1 MVRQF
6 KAFFFFAFFPLLLLW
21 PFFLQGKVI
30 FWGIPIAQFYPWR
43 SLAVALL
50 GQGMLPLWNPHAGS
64 GSPLLANHQTAPFY
78 PLFVLYLL
86 FPAEKALTFEVA
98 FHLWLAGAFMYFC
111 ALGLG
116 LRKEAA
122 ALAGLAYIG
131 NGFLVSR
138 LHFPTMVDATA
149 WLPLVFLL
157 TWRLCSR
164 PRPEAA
170 IALGVVIAVQF
181 LAGHVQL
188 WSYTLLLSALLVIW
202 KSAIERKGIG
212 LGGWFLASLAL
223 AILLAAVQF
232 IPTAEFALN
241 SGRKGGIPE
250 ELALTYSLWPWKIL
264 SFLMPDLFGNPA
276 RDGYWGYANYWE
288 DCAYTGVLV
297 FLLAALAFLRP
308 QAKRVKAFF
317 LCLIALSIALA
328 LGKNTPLFPFLYRHI
343 PGLSFFR
350 APARFLLLFSFSMA
364 VLAGF
369 GAEAIGE
376 KPLPPA
382 TLRRMGAGAA
392 GLLVAALVLAFLPG
406 IKPSFVR
413 SAVTLAFASI
423 GAVIA
428 LDLLPRRPYLS
439 LLLLEAELL
448 AYGWGFHP
456 LIAPAI
462 FHSPT
467 QSSKAFG
474 AQGELFRIYTFGPDD
489 YHIKYDLFFR
499 FDRFGPPTLDY
510 WMKLRES
517 LIPQT
522 NMIARTIDHAGVF
535 DPLTIGRYEEF
546 LALVDRL
553 PREQALKLL
562 GLLNVRYIVEPAS
575 PEGAE
580 FRFRE
585 NPYFLPRV
593 RLAYRA
599 VSVPEGEELEAL
611 SSPAFDPE
619 VVLLS
624 GAPASDFPRGANDS
638 ILDLHYGPG
647 VVKIKCALENGGY
660 LVLSENY
667 YPGWRVEVDGKPAP
681 LLRAY
686 YTLMAVRLGAGE
698 HQVAFKFSPAS
709 FKIGLALSLAT
720 LAFVTAFMAWRE
732 RWL

>member
-1 MVRQF
+1 MVKQS
-6 KAFFFFAFFPLLLLW
+6 KALFFFASFPLLLLW
-21 PFFLQGKVI
+21 PFFLQGKVL
-30 FWGIPIAQFYPWR
+30 FWGTPIAQFYPWR

-50 GQGMLPLWNPHAGS
+50 GKGILPLWNPHAGG
-64 GSPLLANHQTAPFY
+64 GSPLLANHQTASFY
-78 PLFVLYLL
+78 PLFALYLL
-86 FPAEKALTFEVA
+86 FPTEKALTFEVA
-98 FHLWLAGAFMYFC
+98 FHLGLAGAFMYFC

-116 LRKEAA
+116 LKREAA
-122 ALAGLAYIG
+122 ALAGLAYMG
-131 NGFLVSR
+131 NGYLVSR
-138 LHFPTMVDATA
+138 LHFPTMVDTAA

-157 TWRLCSR
+157 TWRLCSK
-164 PRPEAA
+164 PRPETA
-170 IALGVVIAVQF
+170 IALGIVIAVQF

-188 WSYTLLLSALLVIW
+188 WTYTLLLSVLLVIW
-202 KSAIERKGIG
+202 KSMAERKGVMPG
-212 LGGWFLASLAL
+212 AWFLASLAL
-223 AILLAAVQF
+223 GILLAAVQF

-250 ELALTYSLWPWKIL
+250 DIAFTYSLWPWKIL

-288 DCAYTGVLV
+288 DCAYTGVLI
-297 FLLAALAFLRP
+297 FLLAVLAFLRSRANR
-308 QAKRVKAFF
+308 AKFFF
-317 LCLIALSIALA
+317 LGLIALSIALA
-328 LGKNTPLFPFLYRHI
+328 LGKNAPFFPFLYRHI
-343 PGLSFFR
+343 PGVSFFR
-350 APARFLLLFSFSMA
+350 APARFLILFSFSMA
-364 VLAGF
+364 ALAGF
-369 GAEAIGE
+369 GADAIRG
-376 KPLPPA
+376 KPLSPA

-392 GLLVAALVLAFLPG
+392 GLLVAALILAFLPG

-413 SAVTLAFASI
+413 SAATFAFASI
-423 GAVIA
+423 GAIIA
-428 LDLLPRRPYLS
+428 LGLLHRRPYLS

-456 LIAPAI
+456 LIDPAI

-467 QSSKAFG
+467 QASKAFG

-499 FDRFGPPTLDY
+499 FDRFGPPALDY
-510 WMKLRES
+510 WMRLRES

-522 NMIARTIDHAGVF
+522 NMIAGAIDHAGVF

-553 PREQALKLL
+553 PQEQALKLL
-562 GLLNVRYIVEPAS
+562 GLLNVRYIVEPTS
-575 PEGAE
+575 PERAE
-580 FRFRE
+580 FRLRE

-599 VSVPEGEELEAL
+599 VSVPEGQELDAL

-624 GAPASDFPRGANDS
+624 GAPASDFPQGANDS

-647 VVKIKCALENGGY
+647 IIKIKCALENGGY

-667 YPGWRVEVDGKPAP
+667 YPGWQVEVDGKPAP
-681 LLRAY
+681 LLLTY
-686 YTLMAVRLGAGE
+686 YTLMAVQLGEGE
-698 HQVAFKFSPAS
+698 HQVVFRFSPAS
-709 FKIGLALSLAT
+709 FKIGLALSLIA
-720 LAFVTAFMAWRE
+720 LAFAVTFVAWRG
-732 RWL
+732 RWS